1 MIRID
6 TSKIDNW
13 NTIKEKHIKF
23 IEDIIKHD
31 YEKYEKLPEEIRKYI
46 NENYK
51 VIFTGKRKEMLE
63 KAKVLRKLTFNN
75 VCEYE
80 LELLEVFKS
89 TKKYKRD
96 TIIKEINE
104 KFDKKEYESYRKK
117 LIDNINKIKHDKR
130 ITSDYKKNFI
140 SKYYPNYNIG
150 LGNQENIS
158 QIFSYEKLTEGKEG
172 WNRHELISRIGVKV
186 CPYCN
191 RQYISSYVE
200 KNISKTTADL
210 DHFYP
215 KSRYPILAL
224 SLYNFIPSCQV
235 CNSRFKLDSD
245 FYLQE
250 HIYPYDE
257 CFDDYSYKFTTMPTQ
272 DGGIDYL
279 TGDSNEFNLLIK
291 CKGDNECNKVEK
303 SIATFK
309 LNELY
314 TEHKDY
320 VREIIKKANLY
331 NDDRINDIK
340 DEFKLL
346 FNSKEEV
353 LRLIFSNY
361 ISSEDLSKRPLS
373 KLTKDICEEF
383 EISI

>member
-13 NTIKEKHIKF
+13 NTIKKRHIEF
-23 IEDIIKHD
+23 IKDIIKQEH
-31 YEKYEKLPEEIRKYI
+31 EKYEKLPEEIRKYI
-46 NENYK
+46 NENYE

-63 KAKVLRKLTFNN
+63 KAKELRKLTFNN
-75 VCEYE
+75 VSKYE
-80 LELLEVFKS
+80 LELLEVFRA
-89 TKKYKRD
+89 TKKAKRD

-104 KFDKKEYESYRKK
+104 KFYKKEYESYKK
-117 LIDNINKIKHDKR
+117 ELVDSINKVKQDKR
-130 ITSDYKKNFI
+130 FNSEYKKDFI
-140 SKYYPNYNIG
+140 SQYYPNYNIG
-150 LGNQENIS
+150 LEKQKNIS
-158 QIFSYEKLTEGKEG
+158 EIFNYEKLTDGKKG
-172 WNRHELISRIGVKV
+172 WNRHELISSIGIKV

-191 RQYISSYVE
+191 RQYINNYVE

-224 SLYNFIPSCQV
+224 SLYNFIPSCQL

-257 CFDDYSYKFTTMPTQ
+257 CFDDYLYKFTTRPTEG
-272 DGGIDYL
+272 GGIDYL
-279 TGDSNEFNLLIK
+279 TGDSDEFNLTIK
-291 CKGDNECNKVEK
+291 CKADKKSSKVES
-303 SIATFK
+303 SITTFK

-314 TEHKDY
+314 AEHKDY

-331 NDDRINDIK
+331 NDDRINAIK
-340 DEFKLL
+340 DEFESL

-361 ISSEDLSKRPLS
+361 ISSEELSNRPLS